1 MSLLAYWLSQAV
13 AEQVWTCRARMSDLF
28 WGQKENTKA
37 FVEHAH
43 QRERSKPFMF
53 DRILTRKRK
62 FYRCMIPMLS
72 EPVAI
77 EPNNWAVES
86 LKQNVCLTFALSG
99 DWGVRNTEYVAHF
112 GALGPEASVKKQANC
127 TQTETCVFPSKE
139 QCSFLSRMAHSNM
152 LILFCADKYP
162 ISENEVN
169 SAQTEPCVLP
179 IPKEQDGSWHYS
191 KDMLILKGAQSGFV
205 HYCVQGCKGTSFHE
219 RISCRFSNFWE
230 LELN

>member
-1 MSLLAYWLSQAV
+1 MCVAPRLRTFPSRRRTSLNLQSKNVRPFLGTKR
-13 AEQVWTCRARMSDLF
+13 EHKGLCRARPPERKIKALYVWPNPYSKKKILSMYDSDAIRTCCHRTEQLGCWKFETKCMS
-28 WGQKENTKA
+28 
-37 FVEHAH
+37 HI
-43 QRERSKPFMF
+43 
-53 DRILTRKRK
+53 RIVWWLRR
-62 FYRCMIPMLS
+62 
-72 EPVAI
+72 
-77 EPNNWAVES
+77 
-86 LKQNVCLTFALSG
+86 
-99 DWGVRNTEYVAHF
+99 
-112 GALGPEASVKKQANC
+112 PEASVKKQANC